1 MKKSLFF
8 LLIFVSCKQ
17 NDDFKGGR
25 VFEIPIKSNTLNH
38 ENDSLFDDETNMR
51 LDSIKKSLLDS
62 FATNNNRIKIG
73 PKVKN

>member
-1 MKKSLFF
+1 MRKILFISLFF
-8 LLIFVSCKQ
+8 ISCNQ
-17 NDDFKGGR
+17 GVDFKGGR
-25 VFEIPIKSNTLNH
+25 VFEIHTNSNTLNH
-38 ENDSLFDDETNMR
+38 ENDSLFDDETNIR